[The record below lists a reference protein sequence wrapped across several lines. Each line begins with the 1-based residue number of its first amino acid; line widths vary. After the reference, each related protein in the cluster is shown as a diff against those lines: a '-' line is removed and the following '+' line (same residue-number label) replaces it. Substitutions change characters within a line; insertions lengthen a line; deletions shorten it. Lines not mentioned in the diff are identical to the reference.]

1 MKGTEIVAWRKFSFI
16 DLDAMKQEEEEED
29 ISRMIEEMFAIFH
42 HTRVPEKKN
51 LINLEEGNNFM
62 IKYQHLRHYILLV
75 IFDWRSLLALLPL
88 SKSMNPLSLRRYCH
102 RDVIHT
108 FDFHCS
114 FKHAYRVSIKK
125 NCQWCKWWREDPI

>member
-16 DLDAMKQEEEEED
+16 DLDAMKQEEEEEED

-42 HTRVPEKKN
+42 HTRVPEKN

-75 IFDWRSLLALLPL
+75 IFD
-88 SKSMNPLSLRRYCH
+88 
-102 RDVIHT
+102 
-108 FDFHCS
+108 
-114 FKHAYRVSIKK
+114 
-125 NCQWCKWWREDPI
+125 

>member
-16 DLDAMKQEEEEED
+16 DLDAMKQEEEED

-51 LINLEEGNNFM
+51 LINLEEGNNFI

-75 IFDWRSLLALLPL
+75 IFD
-88 SKSMNPLSLRRYCH
+88 
-102 RDVIHT
+102 
-108 FDFHCS
+108 
-114 FKHAYRVSIKK
+114 
-125 NCQWCKWWREDPI
+125 